1 MKQTSSA
8 LTFLLAQYRAIF
20 KRAYIKG
27 IASAVI
33 LTAGLAAGQA
43 QAVSDYYVYNT
54 SEGKWTLKTESA
66 ETITDGYHLVAGAL
80 AGNFLDDTKLTA
92 ANPDITNNNTASGG
106 NIIVSDGATNEDRNI
121 KTISGSVWGGN
132 AQMTTGNAYAEHNEV
147 LVTGSATLN
156 LKKSATSGGDVIG
169 GRAISD
175 AGIAYVS
182 DNKVTVQKT
191 EGKDISIA
199 GQLKAGYAE
208 GFTGAVAE
216 NGEQKVHG
224 VDADDTQAI
233 GNSVIAG
240 HAFAKQNGT
249 GNYLAQSNT
258 VDLKYVNVSG
268 SGSLFLVGGQA
279 DSKDNTAKGNFSALN
294 NTISIKDSTLN
305 STDQTIFVF
314 GNYAASQNAD
324 SGLVKVQGTEGVPS
338 VLIEDT
344 TIKSGSIIGGRAVAS
359 GSATA
364 SYNSVTL
371 TDIITEGDA
380 NLVLG
385 ASVDSKLGSGKT
397 AVLQASGNTIQ
408 ITKSAQ
414 NAAKTMDVQVGIY
427 GASITASGASDNLSG
442 SSITANDNVITIG
455 EGVNITNSEIQ
466 GAQALVGNSSGS
478 TVNLSRNKVI
488 LNGTLS
494 NSDGQKIIAG
504 ALTNEKTGDVTMTDN
519 SVTIAG
525 DTSQAYIMGASLSLE
540 GDSGDTVATLTG
552 NSVVIEAD
560 AEVTKSS
567 IIAARALVNKAVVTN
582 NNVTI
587 RGTLDEVATIAGGAG
602 ADSVVSFENDS
613 VYKVTSTEAATKNQK
628 IISDVVDIAGTVQ
641 INNGNTLQISGYY
654 NNGTVDAAA
663 DTFNPN
669 DTTIA
674 ASAKLFNAGTL
685 TLLGQTTVEEGATL
699 HATAGNAGIVVQ
711 GKRTDAKIDTGDVE
725 VDFVNDGG
733 ASLSISST
741 QLKSYLT
748 SGDSYTL
755 PDDTHAQEDVAGYV
769 QLTSGGVLE
778 FGDSG
783 SVNLNDFEYSST
795 AVPGK
800 IFVDSSFGENNG
812 SILKGD
818 DLVLAHKF
826 ASDNEHLDT
835 DSFDA
840 AGIAIQA
847 NKLTLGST
855 SLYSDKSAEIAFDH
869 ADVSSNVTFATN
881 GKFTEKDPNKEGEF
895 TGFRL
900 ENFALNLDAKFEVK
914 DVDGKHLR
922 YEALSGTL
930 DGADVRVK
938 DSGSINVYN
947 GNWTANNSITL
958 ASGGSLIVGSGAAS
972 ALGDQEHMQALKTDA
987 TLTLSD
993 ALVLD
998 LTDASATVDIKV
1010 QGDNSG
1016 FYDAED
1022 PNDKLALLDLRQ
1034 GLTLQG
1040 KVEDRKGTAN
1050 IDVTQGGV
1058 VLLDANSVN
1067 TILADTTVGVKFN
1080 GDSHGSY
1087 VVDGD
1092 IRADFGDFGNG
1103 TTGFNLS
1110 AGGYLFANSLS
1121 VINQGTNTVE
1131 PDEDF
1136 KSVNFGGNIV
1146 VDDLIISD
1154 LQRTTGVDK
1163 PADAGHYASEVNISG
1178 GKVFVFNSLAS
1189 DNHTVGL
1196 TNSSEITFV
1205 KTDATATGGI
1215 TAGVLRL
1222 GDNSK
1227 AHFVNGIWEGNTDFT
1242 LSGSGSELNIGDT
1255 DTWENHL
1262 DSETSTKMAGG
1273 KLTVTGTDA
1282 KVNVYSDGEATF
1294 QTAALTTGTVNVY
1307 GDLTILGDANATTAD
1322 GKDDTTNGVSFG
1334 SAITI
1339 ENNGHLTFGAAATN
1353 GAILEDNVAATAT
1366 TVTLKGGFEQIQN
1379 NGGMLELGLSGSVF
1393 SADAI
1398 KDLKSKL
1405 FTDTSLTNGILNN
1418 GGVLNIGQATFVGL
1432 EDKITDNGDGT
1443 YTATWNDIKGWSDIY
1458 SQNLEDITN
1467 NVLGNT
1473 IITNIDP
1480 GVGVQGNYGALRMSS
1495 GLYNDPSTKVTIAGA
1510 TSLRNAAINGG
1521 KFISNAD
1528 GSVTF
1533 GADIQQGKTLTLIGG
1548 GDIGDITMQIGNTD
1562 GTGDVERDYTILRIT
1577 STAEDPITNISSI
1590 TGAATNS
1597 NTAVDIQGNTA
1608 VSGDISNIDTVD
1620 VSAALSAT
1628 NIDVNS
1634 LYSTNGT
1641 VEVSDTITAN
1651 EAELVG
1657 GSVTTANFDFE
1668 GGNNTDNELIIY
1680 NGANLTVTDT
1690 LHVVNAGD
1698 IRVGGV
1704 LSEADS
1710 KDEAGNTLTG
1720 TGKLSVAKLDLDQGT
1735 LWVDPAY
1742 GEQTSIGAV
1751 GYFEDN
1757 NSKSAMVNDA
1767 GIINGN
1773 IYVGQ
1778 NAALGIGTTDIA
1790 EVADAIS
1797 RYQTNGSLSKD
1808 QYGSILYLNGQVELR
1823 DGAELALNSA
1833 ENVASR
1839 TDYREVLRYTVEPNV
1854 VDQYADMGLGANTA
1868 ILMTEAAFE
1877 DADGNKTQ
1885 TAIKF
1890 NKTGATLNAEGG
1902 EIVLVGSFDAAQKLN
1917 FFEDNDG
1924 EGHKGVYIYG
1934 QNVKVYTQNGFLF
1947 TTLEAGTEAGYN
1959 EVLHVDTDRAF
1970 QVMSEASDPVVNTL
1984 ISYHEDRLP
1993 ADSNSGN
2000 DAGTD
2005 NGANAGTE
2013 GGDQTVAW
2021 TEIQKPQS
2029 EANAKTAS
2037 AETKETTELT
2047 KVEPQTNNEQTT
2059 TAPATKVTGSST
2071 FLNEV
2076 VTASHGA
2083 PAEQAARLA
2092 VYGGAA
2098 QVGLAAAGSNSD
2110 VLESRFGIGA
2120 NAQSLNVAQNGMGGT
2135 LWVAP
2140 IYKSQDSDGFG
2151 AQGLEYGVDFDLYG
2165 VALGGDYKVTNEITV
2180 GAMFNVGSGS
2190 LDGQGNAAAAGTSN
2204 DFDYFGFALYGA
2216 YQAGAL
2222 TVTGDLSYT
2231 QVDNDLE
2238 GSNEVGKLTASS
2250 DTSAWSLGVTG
2261 QYAFSFASIDV
2272 TPHAGLRFTSLD
2284 LDDYSLEA
2292 AGHGQVANYDGD
2304 TLSVFSIPVGVTF
2317 AKTIEGES
2325 WNVTPAL
2332 DLHVTGQFGDD
2343 EAEGTV
2349 AWTGTNLS
2357 TNVSSEIFD
2366 SFTYGA
2372 TVGVQAESN
2381 SFSFGVGVGYTGSSN
2396 TDEFSAQA
2404 NARFTF

>member
-1 MKQTSSA
+1 MKISNNA
-8 LTFLLAQYRAIF
+8 LNFLLAQYRAIF
-20 KRAYIKG
+20 KRAYVKG

-33 LTAGLAAGQA
+33 LTAGLAAGAGQA
-43 QAVSDYYVYNT
+43 QAA
-54 SEGKWTLKTESA
+54 A
-66 ETITDGYHLVAGAL
+66 EFYIFDGASNNGWRAQAQPTTNVNPTFYITAGAL
-80 AGNFLDDTKLTA
+80 AGDALKV
-92 ANPDITNNNTASGG
+92 TNNAAESGAATITGRSTASGG
-106 NIIVSDGATNEDRNI
+106 SLIIADEATRPDRDFQ
-121 KTISGSVWGGN
+121 TVSGSVWGGN
-132 AQMTTGNAYAEHNEV
+132 AQTTSGPAYAENNSV
-147 LVTGSATLN
+147 LVTGEASVNTKNSAST
-156 LKKSATSGGDVIG
+156 GGDVIG
-169 GRAISD
+169 GRAISTSG
-175 AGIAYVS
+175 AAYVS
-182 DNKVTVQKT
+182 DNKVTVQKVADK
-191 EGKDISIA
+191 EISIA
-199 GQLKAGYAE
+199 GVLKAGYAE

-216 NGEQKVHG
+216 SGEQVVHG
-224 VDADDTQAI
+224 VSSTDQQDISKD
-233 GNSVIAG
+233 VIAG
-240 HAFAKQNGT
+240 HAFAKTNGT
-249 GNYLAQSNT
+249 GNYRAEDNT
-258 VDLKYVNVSG
+258 LDLQYVNVSG
-268 SGSLFLVGGQA
+268 SAALSLVGGQA
-279 DSKDNTAKGNFSALN
+279 DGKSDAKSDNFSALN
-294 NTISIKDSTLN
+294 NSISIKDSTLN
-305 STDQTIFVF
+305 STNQTIFVF
-314 GNYAASQNAD
+314 GNYAASQNT
-324 SGLVKVQGTEGVPS
+324 GTTLVQALGTEGETS
-338 VLIEDT
+338 VLIENSQIT
-344 TIKSGSIIGGRAVAS
+344 SGSIIGGRAVAS

-364 SYNSVTL
+364 SYNSVVLKDT
-371 TDIITEGDA
+371 TFNGTA
-380 NLVLG
+380 NVVNGATVVSNLG
-385 ASVDSKLGSGKT
+385 ADQT
-397 AVLQASGNTIQ
+397 AVLQASGNTLEI
-408 ITKSAQ
+408 INSANDTAHTL
-414 NAAKTMDVQVGIY
+414 NATASIF
-427 GASITASGASDNLSG
+427 GASITASGDSGKLSG
-442 SSITANDNVITIG
+442 SSITANDNVVTIG
-455 EGVNITNSEIQ
+455 ENVNITDSEIQ
-466 GAQALVGNSSGS
+466 GAQALVTNSSGS
-478 TVNLSRNKVI
+478 TVNLSRNQVV
-488 LNGTLS
+488 LNGTFA
-494 NSDGQKIIAG
+494 NTDDQKLIVA
-504 ALTNEKTGDVTMTDN
+504 ALTNEKAGDVTMTDN

-525 DTSQAYIMGASLSLE
+525 DTSQAQIIGASLSLSE
-540 GDSGDTVATLTG
+540 DSTKVATLTG

-560 AEVTKSS
+560 AVVTKSS
-567 IIAARALVNKAVVTN
+567 INAARALKANAVVTN
-582 NNVTI
+582 NDVTI
-587 RGTLDEVATIAGGAG
+587 KGSLRDVPFITGGAG
-602 ADSVVSFENDS
+602 ADSVVSLEDGS
-613 VYKVTSTEAATKNQK
+613 LYHVTSADAGTKKQY
-628 IISDVVDIAGTVQ
+628 ILSDVVNLAGTVQ
-641 INNGNTLQISGYY
+641 IANDSSLQISGFYQ
-654 NNGTVDAAA
+654 NGKQLDTIA
-663 DTFNPN
+663 DTTQFNPN
-669 DTTIA
+669 ETTIA
-674 ASAKLFNAGTL
+674 SSATLLNAGTL
-685 TLLGQTTVEEGATL
+685 TLLGETTVEEGATL

-711 GKRTDAKIDTGDVE
+711 GKRTDADIAEGTDVE
-725 VDFVNDGG
+725 VDFVNDGR

-741 QLKSYLT
+741 QLKSYLN

-755 PDDTHAQEDVAGYV
+755 PDDSHAQEDVQGYV

-783 SVNLNDFEYSST
+783 SVNLNDFEYTST
-795 AVPGK
+795 ATPNK
-800 IFVDSSFGENNG
+800 IVVDDSFDADNG
-812 SILKGD
+812 SILKGN

-826 ASDNEHLDT
+826 ATDNEHLDT

-847 NKLTLGST
+847 NKLTLGS
-855 SLYSDKSAEIAFDH
+855 SELYSNDSTDIKFDH
-869 ADVSSNVTFATN
+869 ADVSSNVTFLTN
-881 GKFTEKDPNKEGEF
+881 GKYTEKDPNKSGEF

-900 ENFALNLDAKFEVK
+900 ENFDLNLDAKFEVK

-958 ASGGSLIVGSGAAS
+958 ASGATLNVGVDRTDPAVDEG
-972 ALGDQEHMQALKTDA
+972 HKTVTDA
-987 TLTLSD
+987 SLTLSE

-998 LTDASATVDIKV
+998 LTEASSTVDINV
-1010 QGDNSG
+1010 EGANDS
-1016 FYDAED
+1016 FYNAED

-1050 IDVTQGGV
+1050 IDVIQGGV

-1092 IRADFGDFGNG
+1092 IHADFGDFGNG
-1103 TTGFNLS
+1103 NTGFNLND
-1110 AGGYLFANSLS
+1110 GGYLFANSLR

-1131 PDEDF
+1131 PDENF

-1154 LQRTTGVDK
+1154 LQRTTGADK

-1215 TAGVLRL
+1215 TAGELRL

-1227 AHFVNGIWEGNTDFT
+1227 AHFVNGVWEGNTDFT
-1242 LSGSGSELNIGDT
+1242 LSGSGAELNIGDT
-1255 DTWENHL
+1255 GNWENHL

-1294 QTAALTTGTVNVY
+1294 QTAALTTGEVNVY
-1307 GDLTILGDANATTAD
+1307 GDLTILGDADATTAD
-1322 GKDDTTNGVSFG
+1322 GKDDETNGVSFG

-1366 TVTLKGGFEQIQN
+1366 TVTLKTGFEQIQN

-1398 KDLKSKL
+1398 QDLKSKL
-1405 FTDTSLTNGILNN
+1405 FTSTSLTDGILND

-1432 EDKITDNGDGT
+1432 EDKITNNGDGT

-1480 GVGVQGNYGALRMSS
+1480 GVGVQGNYGALRMSQ

-1548 GDIGDITMQIGNTD
+1548 GDIGDITMQAGND
-1562 GTGDVERDYTILRIT
+1562 VGTGDVERDYTILRIT

-1590 TGAATNS
+1590 MGTATNT
-1597 NTAVDIQGNTA
+1597 NTAVDVQGNTA

-1620 VSAALSAT
+1620 VSAALSAA
-1628 NIDVNS
+1628 NIDTHS

-1641 VEVSDTITAN
+1641 VEVSDTITAT
-1651 EAELVG
+1651 EVELVG

-1668 GGNNTDNELIIY
+1668 GAATGDDELLIY
-1680 NGANLTVTDT
+1680 NGANLTVSDT
-1690 LHVVNAGD
+1690 LHVVNKGD

-1720 TGKLSVAKLDLDQGT
+1720 TGKLSVAKLDLDLGT

-1742 GEQTSIGAV
+1742 GEQTSIAAV

-1757 NSKSAMVNDA
+1757 NSKSTMVNDA
-1767 GIINGN
+1767 GIVNGN

-1778 NAALGIGTTDIA
+1778 NAALGIGTTDIT

-1808 QYGSILYLNGQVELR
+1808 QYGSILYLNGQIELR

-1833 ENVASR
+1833 ENIASR
-1839 TDYREVLRYTVEPNV
+1839 NDYREVLRYTVETNV

-1902 EIVLVGSFDAAQKLN
+1902 EIVLVGSFDAAQSLN
-1917 FFEDNDG
+1917 FFEDDDG

-1934 QNVKVYTQNGFLF
+1934 QDVKVYTQNGFLF
-1947 TTLEAGTEAGYN
+1947 TTLEAGTEAGYD
-1959 EVLHVDTDRAF
+1959 EVLHVDTDRAY
-1970 QVMSEASDPVVNTL
+1970 QVMSEASYPVVQTL

-2005 NGANAGTE
+2005 NGSNAGTE
-2013 GGDQTVAW
+2013 GGEQTVAW
-2021 TEIQKPQS
+2021 TEIKDT
-2029 EANAKTAS
+2029 ATKTAQ

-2047 KVEPQTNNEQTT
+2047 PIEP
-2059 TAPATKVTGSST
+2059 PV
-2071 FLNEV
+2071 
-2076 VTASHGA
+2076 
-2083 PAEQAARLA
+2083 
-2092 VYGGAA
+2092 
-2098 QVGLAAAGSNSD
+2098 NSRNCFPRC
-2110 VLESRFGIGA
+2110 SC
-2120 NAQSLNVAQNGMGGT
+2120 
-2135 LWVAP
+2135 
-2140 IYKSQDSDGFG
+2140 
-2151 AQGLEYGVDFDLYG
+2151 
-2165 VALGGDYKVTNEITV
+2165 
-2180 GAMFNVGSGS
+2180 
-2190 LDGQGNAAAAGTSN
+2190 
-2204 DFDYFGFALYGA
+2204 
-2216 YQAGAL
+2216 
-2222 TVTGDLSYT
+2222 
-2231 QVDNDLE
+2231 
-2238 GSNEVGKLTASS
+2238 
-2250 DTSAWSLGVTG
+2250 
-2261 QYAFSFASIDV
+2261 
-2272 TPHAGLRFTSLD
+2272 
-2284 LDDYSLEA
+2284 
-2292 AGHGQVANYDGD
+2292 
-2304 TLSVFSIPVGVTF
+2304 
-2317 AKTIEGES
+2317 
-2325 WNVTPAL
+2325 
-2332 DLHVTGQFGDD
+2332 
-2343 EAEGTV
+2343 
-2349 AWTGTNLS
+2349 
-2357 TNVSSEIFD
+2357 
-2366 SFTYGA
+2366 
-2372 TVGVQAESN
+2372 
-2381 SFSFGVGVGYTGSSN
+2381 
-2396 TDEFSAQA
+2396 
-2404 NARFTF
+2404 

>member
-1 MKQTSSA
+1 MKISNNA
-8 LTFLLAQYRAIF
+8 LNFLLAQYRAIF

-33 LTAGLAAGQA
+33 LTAALTAGQA
-43 QAVSDYYVYNT
+43 QADAEFYIFDGT
-54 SEGKWTLKTESA
+54 SANGWRAQAKPTTNVNSTFYIA
-66 ETITDGYHLVAGAL
+66 AGAL
-80 AGNFLDDTKLTA
+80 AGDDLKV
-92 ANPDITNNNTASGG
+92 TNNAAESGAATINASNTASGG
-106 NIIVSDGATNEDRNI
+106 TLIVADSATRADRDFQ
-121 KTISGSVWGGN
+121 TISGSVWGGD
-132 AQMTTGNAYAEHNEV
+132 AQTKTGPAYAENNSV
-147 LVTGSATLN
+147 LVTGDATIAN
-156 LKKSATSGGDVIG
+156 KKDAQSHGDVIG
-169 GRAISD
+169 GRAISA

-182 DNKVTVQKT
+182 DNKVEVQKVADKT
-191 EGKDISIA
+191 ISIA
-199 GQLKAGYAE
+199 GVLKAGYAE

-216 NGEQKVHG
+216 NGEQVVHG
-224 VDADDTQAI
+224 VSSTDQQDI
-233 GNSVIAG
+233 GKDVIAG
-240 HAFAKQNGT
+240 HAFAKTNGT
-249 GNYLAQSNT
+249 GNYRAEGNT
-258 VDLKYVNVSG
+258 VDLQYVNVSG
-268 SGSLFLVGGQA
+268 SAALSLVGGQA
-279 DSKDNTAKGNFSALN
+279 DGKSDAKGDNFSALN
-294 NTISIKDSTLN
+294 NSISIKDSTLN
-305 STDQTIFVF
+305 STNQTIFVF
-314 GNYAASQNAD
+314 GNYAASQNT
-324 SGLVKVQGTEGVPS
+324 GTTLVQALGTEGETS
-338 VLIEDT
+338 VLIEKSQIT
-344 TIKSGSIIGGRAVAS
+344 SGSIIGGRAVAS

-364 SYNSVTL
+364 SYNSVVLKDT
-371 TDIITEGDA
+371 TFNGTA
-380 NLVLG
+380 NVVNGATVVSNLG
-385 ASVDSKLGSGKT
+385 ADQT
-397 AVLQASGNTIQ
+397 AVLQASGNTLEI
-408 ITKSAQ
+408 INSANDTAHTL
-414 NAAKTMDVQVGIY
+414 NATASIF
-427 GASITASGASDNLSG
+427 GASITASGDSGKLSG
-442 SSITANDNVITIG
+442 SSITANDNVVTIG
-455 EGVNITNSEIQ
+455 ENVNITDSEIQ
-466 GAQALVGNSSGS
+466 GAQALVTNSSGS
-478 TVNLSRNKVI
+478 TVNLSRNQVV
-488 LNGTLS
+488 LNGTFA
-494 NSDGQKIIAG
+494 NTDDQKLIVA
-504 ALTNEKTGDVTMTDN
+504 ALTNEKAGDVTMTDN

-525 DTSQAYIMGASLSLE
+525 DTSQAQIIGASLSLSE
-540 GDSGDTVATLTG
+540 DSTKVATLTG

-560 AEVTKSS
+560 AVVTKSS
-567 IIAARALVNKAVVTN
+567 INAARALKANAVVTN
-582 NNVTI
+582 NDVTI
-587 RGTLDEVATIAGGAG
+587 KGTLRDVPFITGGAG
-602 ADSVVSFENDS
+602 ADSVVSLESDS
-613 VYKVTSTEAATKNQK
+613 LYYVTSSDAGTKDQH
-628 IISDVVDIAGTVQ
+628 IISDVVNLAGTVQ
-641 INNGNTLQISGYY
+641 IANDSSLQISGYY
-654 NNGTVDAAA
+654 QNGKQLDTIEDTT
-663 DTFNPN
+663 TFNPN

-674 ASAKLFNAGTL
+674 SSAKVLNAGTL

-699 HATAGNAGIVVQ
+699 HATAGDAGIVVQ
-711 GKRTDAKIDTGDVE
+711 GLRTNADNETENATE
-725 VDFVNDGG
+725 VAFVNDGG
-733 ASLSISST
+733 ASLKISSA
-741 QLKSYLT
+741 QLKSYLN

-755 PDDTHAQEDVAGYV
+755 PEDTHAQEDVAGYV

-783 SVNLNDFEYSST
+783 SVNLNDFEYVSDA

-800 IFVDSSFGENNG
+800 IYVDGSFSATEG
-812 SILKGD
+812 SILKGN

-826 ASDNEHLDT
+826 ASDNEHLDN

-855 SLYSDKSAEIAFDH
+855 SLYSADSAEIEFNH
-869 ADVSSNVTFATN
+869 ADVSSNVTFLTN
-881 GKFTEKDPNKEGEF
+881 GKYTEKDPNKSGEF

-900 ENFALNLDAKFEVK
+900 EKFDLNLDAKFEVK

-958 ASGGSLIVGSGAAS
+958 ASGATLNVGVDRTDPAV
-972 ALGDQEHMQALKTDA
+972 DQGHTTVTDA

-998 LTDASATVDIKV
+998 LTEAGSTIGINV
-1010 QGDNSG
+1010 QGDDNIDL
-1016 FYDAED
+1016 YEADE
-1022 PNDKLALLDLRQ
+1022 PLALLDLRQ

-1040 KVEDRKGTAN
+1040 TPDQLQGTADIN
-1050 IDVTQGGV
+1050 VTQGGV
-1058 VLLDANSVN
+1058 VMLNADSVN
-1067 TILADTTVGVKFN
+1067 TILANNKADAGVNFSGDTY
-1080 GDSHGSY
+1080 GSY

-1092 IRADFGDFGNG
+1092 IRADFGDFGNNA
-1103 TTGFNLS
+1103 TGFNL
-1110 AGGYLFANSLS
+1110 GENGYLFANSLS
-1121 VINQGTNTVE
+1121 VINTPATDSVVADGT
-1131 PDEDF
+1131 F
-1136 KSVNFGGNIV
+1136 QSVDFGGNIV

-1154 LQRTTGVDK
+1154 HQRTNGTK
-1163 PADAGHYASEVNISG
+1163 PADAGRYASEVNITG
-1178 GKVFVFNSLAS
+1178 GNVYVFNSLAS
-1189 DNHTVGL
+1189 DNYTVGL
-1196 TNSSEITFV
+1196 ANSSITFV

-1222 GDNSK
+1222 GDSGTAN
-1227 AHFVNGIWEGNTDFT
+1227 FVNGVWESDTDFA
-1242 LSGSGSELNIGDT
+1242 LSGANSQLNIGDNSG
-1255 DTWENHL
+1255 WEDRL
-1262 DSETSTKMAGG
+1262 DGETSTTMTGG
-1273 KLTVTGTDA
+1273 NLAVTGNEA
-1282 KVNVYSDGEATF
+1282 EVNVFSDGVATF

-1322 GKDDTTNGVSFG
+1322 GKDDETNGVSFG

-1366 TVTLKGGFEQIQN
+1366 TVTLKGDFKQIQN

-1405 FTDTSLTNGILNN
+1405 FTSNSLTDGILND

-1562 GTGDVERDYTILRIT
+1562 GIGDVERDYTILRIT

-1590 TGAATNS
+1590 TGAATNT

-1924 EGHKGVYIYG
+1924 DGHKGVYIYG
-1934 QNVKVYTQNGFLF
+1934 QDVKVYTQNGFLF
-1947 TTLEAGTEAGYN
+1947 TTLEAGTEAGF
-1959 EVLHVDTDRAF
+1959 EETLHVDTDRAY

-1993 ADSNSGN
+1993 ADSDSGN
-2000 DAGTD
+2000 DAGAD
-2005 NGANAGTE
+2005 AGTGTGSE
-2013 GGDQTVAW
+2013 ADSGAATVAW
-2021 TEIQKPQS
+2021 TEIQD
-2029 EANAKTAS
+2029 NAQQTAQV
-2037 AETKETTELT
+2037 ETKAG
-2047 KVEPQTNNEQTT
+2047 KNNEQPPVDEPANN
-2059 TAPATKVTGSST
+2059 APATKVTGSST

-2083 PAEQAARLA
+2083 PAEQAARLG

-2120 NAQSLNVAQNGMGGT
+2120 NAQSLN
-2135 LWVAP
+2135 L
-2140 IYKSQDSDGFG
+2140 
-2151 AQGLEYGVDFDLYG
+2151 
-2165 VALGGDYKVTNEITV
+2165 ALRRPRQCRCRWY
-2180 GAMFNVGSGS
+2180 
-2190 LDGQGNAAAAGTSN
+2190 LQR
-2204 DFDYFGFALYGA
+2204 L
-2216 YQAGAL
+2216 
-2222 TVTGDLSYT
+2222 
-2231 QVDNDLE
+2231 
-2238 GSNEVGKLTASS
+2238 
-2250 DTSAWSLGVTG
+2250 
-2261 QYAFSFASIDV
+2261 
-2272 TPHAGLRFTSLD
+2272 
-2284 LDDYSLEA
+2284 
-2292 AGHGQVANYDGD
+2292 
-2304 TLSVFSIPVGVTF
+2304 
-2317 AKTIEGES
+2317 
-2325 WNVTPAL
+2325 
-2332 DLHVTGQFGDD
+2332 
-2343 EAEGTV
+2343 
-2349 AWTGTNLS
+2349 
-2357 TNVSSEIFD
+2357 
-2366 SFTYGA
+2366 
-2372 TVGVQAESN
+2372 
-2381 SFSFGVGVGYTGSSN
+2381 
-2396 TDEFSAQA
+2396 
-2404 NARFTF
+2404 